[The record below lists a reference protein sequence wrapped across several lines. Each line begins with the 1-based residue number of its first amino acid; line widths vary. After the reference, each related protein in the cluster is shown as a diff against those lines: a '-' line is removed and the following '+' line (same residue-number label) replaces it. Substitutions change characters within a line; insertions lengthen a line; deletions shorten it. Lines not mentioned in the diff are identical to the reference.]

1 MRGGKANEM
10 AEGQGTETTD
20 AHGSEDNQTPGKSE
34 GGNTLRIN
42 LLRFLA
48 SFRQFLSE
56 TMNLA
61 EDANIEGT
69 IETIKKDMV
78 FRGHNVWILICSI
91 LVASIGLNLNSTAVI
106 IGAMLISPLMGPIL
120 AIGLAVGTNDW
131 ELLKRGWK
139 NFGVMVVI
147 SLITSTLYFF
157 ITPLSQAQSELL
169 SRTTPTFLDALIAIF
184 GGLAGIIGVS
194 RRNRGNVIP
203 GVAIA
208 TALMPPLCTAGYGLA
223 TWQLEYFLGAF
234 YLFLLNSIFISGA
247 TLVIVRYLKFPLVS
261 FVNESTE
268 KRVRQYMLLSVIVV
282 LLPSAWIFYGVVME
296 TIFVG
301 RAERFI
307 ADNLTLP
314 NTEILS
320 RRLTYNDT
328 LSRIDVFIMGEP
340 ISISEQDNLQ
350 RKLISAGLE
359 NTRLKI
365 HQPKDY
371 TGELAGKLSQEVR
384 VGVLEDIYER
394 NARIMEQKDA
404 VINRLSAIVDRDSI
418 PFESLHREIRIQYPE
433 VKRMAYAR
441 TIEMG
446 RDGEVDSIP
455 TFLVRWDNTVV
466 QDDRSRRESVMKE
479 WLKVRLELDT
489 LRLVRY

>member
-1 MRGGKANEM
+1 MME
-10 AEGQGTETTD
+10 EGQPAPDSQEKTE
-20 AHGSEDNQTPGKSE
+20 SNS
-34 GGNTLRIN
+34 LRHN

-48 SFRQFLSE
+48 SFRAFLKE

-139 NFGVMVVI
+139 NFLVMVVI
-147 SLITSTLYFF
+147 SLITSTLYFL

-169 SRTTPTFLDALIAIF
+169 ARTSPTFLDALIAIF

-208 TALMPPLCTAGYGLA
+208 TALMPPLCTAGYGIA
-223 TWQLEYFLGAF
+223 TAQWEYFLGAF
-234 YLFLLNSIFISGA
+234 YLFLLNSIFISGS
-247 TLVIVRYLKFPLVS
+247 TLVIVRYLRFPLVS
-261 FVNESTE
+261 FVDAVTE
-268 KRVRQYMLLSVIVV
+268 KRVRRYMLVSTIVV

-301 RAERFI
+301 RSERFI
-307 ADNLTLP
+307 AENLVME

-320 RRLTYNDT
+320 RKLTYTDSI
-328 LSRIDVFIMGEP
+328 SRIDIFIMGEP
-340 ISISEQDNLQ
+340 ISPKDQEMLQ
-350 RKLISAGLE
+350 AKLAKSGLPK
-359 NTRLKI
+359 TILKI
-365 HQPKDY
+365 HQPKDHS
-371 TGELAGKLSQEVR
+371 GDLAGKLSQEIR

-394 NARIMEQKDA
+394 NARLMEQKDA
-404 VINRLSAIVDRDSI
+404 AIGRLSAIVKRDSI
-418 PFESLHREIRIQYPE
+418 PFEGLNNEVRIQYPE
-433 VKRMAYAR
+433 VKRLAYAR

-446 RDGEVDSIP
+446 GDGKVDSIP
-455 TFLVRWDNTVV
+455 TFLVRWETGTENGE
-466 QDDRSRRESVMKE
+466 RSRQEKVMKE
-479 WLKVRLELDT
+479 WLKARLSLDT
-489 LRLVRY
+489 VRVVRY

>member
-1 MRGGKANEM
+1 M
-10 AEGQGTETTD
+10 AEGQGTQENGLPTG
-20 AHGSEDNQTPGKSE
+20 AGGSHRSSEQQEQQASKS
-34 GGNTLRIN
+34 LKSN
-42 LLRFLA
+42 LFRFIVSA
-48 SFRQFLSE
+48 KEFLSI
-56 TMNLA
+56 TLNLA

-78 FRGHNVWILICSI
+78 FKGHNVWILVCSI
-91 LVASIGLNLNSTAVI
+91 LVASIGLNLNSTAVV

-139 NFGVMVVI
+139 NFGVMVII

-157 ITPLSQAQSELL
+157 ISPLGEAHSELL
-169 SRTTPTFLDALIAIF
+169 ARTRPTFLDALIAVF

-194 RRNRGNVIP
+194 RRATYSNVVP

-223 TWQLEYFLGAF
+223 TAQWEFFLGAF
-234 YLFLLNSIFISGA
+234 YLFMLNSIFISGA

-261 FVNESTE
+261 FVNARTE
-268 KRVRQYMLLSVIVV
+268 IRVRKYMVLSIIVV
-282 LLPSAWIFYGVVME
+282 LLPSAWIFYGVVKE
-296 TIFVG
+296 TIFMG
-301 RAERFI
+301 RAEKFI
-307 ADNLTLP
+307 SDNLIMQ

-320 RRLTYNDT
+320 RRLVYNDS
-328 LSRIDVFIMGEP
+328 LSRIDIFIMGEP
-340 ISISEQDNLQ
+340 ISIEEQQNLQ
-350 RKLISAGLE
+350 MKLVRAGLE
-359 NTRLKI
+359 NTQLKI

-371 TGELAGKLSQEVR
+371 TNDLAGKLSQEVR

-394 NARIMEQKDA
+394 NARLLDQKDA

-418 PFESLHREIRIQYPE
+418 PFENLHKEIRIQYPE

-466 QDDRSRRESVMKE
+466 QDDRSKRERVMKE
-479 WLKVRLELDT
+479 WMKVRLGLDT
-489 LRLVRY
+489 LRIVRY

>member
-1 MRGGKANEM
+1 MYM
-10 AEGQGTETTD
+10 AEEENNQSSGTPQENG
-20 AHGSEDNQTPGKSE
+20 ASKGSSE
-34 GGNTLRIN
+34 QKEQQASQSLRSN
-42 LLRFLA
+42 MLRLLVSA
-48 SFRQFLSE
+48 KEFLSI
-56 TMNLA
+56 TLNLA

-69 IETIKKDMV
+69 ISAIKKDMV
-78 FRGHNVWILICSI
+78 FKGHNVWILVCSI
-91 LVASIGLNLNSTAVI
+91 LVASIGLNLNSTAVV

-157 ITPLSQAQSELL
+157 ISPLGEAHSELL
-169 SRTTPTFLDALIAIF
+169 ARTRPTFLDALIAVF

-194 RRNRGNVIP
+194 RKATYSNVVP

-223 TWQLEYFLGAF
+223 TAQWEFFLGAF
-234 YLFLLNSIFISGA
+234 YLFMLNSIFISGA

-261 FVNESTE
+261 FVNERTE
-268 KRVRQYMLLSVIVV
+268 QRVRKYMILSIIVV
-282 LLPSAWIFYGVVME
+282 LLPSAWIFYGVVKE
-296 TIFVG
+296 TIFMG
-301 RAERFI
+301 RAEKFI
-307 ADNLTLP
+307 ADNLVMQ

-320 RRLTYNDT
+320 RRLVYNDT
-328 LSRIDVFIMGEP
+328 LSRIDIFIMGEP
-340 ISISEQDNLQ
+340 ITITEQENLQ
-350 RKLISAGLE
+350 RKLVNAGLE

-371 TGELAGKLSQEVR
+371 SGDLAGKLSQEVR

-394 NARIMEQKDA
+394 NARIMEQKDMT
-404 VINRLSAIVDRDSI
+404 IGRLSAIVRRDSI
-418 PFESLHREIRIQYPE
+418 PFENLHKEIRIQYPE

-455 TFLVRWDNTVV
+455 TFLVRWDGTV
-466 QDDRSRRESVMKE
+466 DPEIKGIREQVMKE
-479 WLKVRLELDT
+479 WLKARLNLDT
-489 LRLVRY
+489 VRVVRY